1 MTRIVAIL
9 FILAGLWKGW
19 LDYADTLAE
28 GYALRFDRIGEVVYD
43 LAPALLEGLGDQR
56 WIGPV
61 LELPLAPIL
70 LVIGFL
76 LLILRSRRRN
86 IFRR

>member
-28 GYALRFDRIGEVVYD
+28 GYALEDAAKARVMASQDAREGPRAFMEKR
-43 LAPALLEGLGDQR
+43 PA
-56 WIGPV
+56 V
-61 LELPLAPIL
+61 
-70 LVIGFL
+70 
-76 LLILRSRRRN
+76 
-86 IFRR
+86 FRGK